1 MSKLLSINYLYIVL
15 PVVIILFFVAVIVFY
30 RQFFKRFFDI
40 VLSFLA
46 LVILSPLILLV
57 ALLVRI
63 KLGKPVLFN
72 QIRPGKNGK
81 LFVLHKFRTMTN
93 AKDSQGNLLPDD
105 QRLTS
110 FGKFLRSTS
119 LDELPQIWD
128 IFRGKMSIIG
138 PRPQLVKDLVFMN
151 EEQNKRHLVRGGLTG
166 LAQVMGRNN
175 LTWEERFKYDIEYVK
190 KYSLF
195 LDIKIFFLTIIKVL
209 KRKDIS
215 TEGMAT
221 SMDYGDELLKNNLIT
236 QEEYDNKIAQAN
248 EMIKSFKGK

>member
-1 MSKLLSINYLYIVL
+1 M
-15 PVVIILFFVAVIVFY
+15 FY

-93 AKDSQGNLLPDD
+93 AKDAQGNLLPDD

-209 KRKDIS
+209 
-215 TEGMAT
+215 
-221 SMDYGDELLKNNLIT
+221 
-236 QEEYDNKIAQAN
+236 
-248 EMIKSFKGK
+248 